1 MLNNLKNI
9 LIGVFSAII
18 VVAIGASAYTAFAS
32 PDATQPAAPLVAA
45 DLGQGNGN
53 GNGNVN
59 AGRVTD
65 HTSNGNGTGTSMLD
79 IPASDLSSEEI

>member
-32 PDATQPAAPLVAA
+32 PAGNEPAIPKLHPISARAMAMATVAK
-45 DLGQGNGN
+45 
-53 GNGNVN
+53 
-59 AGRVTD
+59 
-65 HTSNGNGTGTSMLD
+65 LD
-79 IPASDLSSEEI
+79 

>member
-32 PDATQPAAPLVAA
+32 PNGDEPVAPSLAQRVLVKPAMGTAPARLC
-45 DLGQGNGN
+45 LI
-53 GNGNVN
+53 
-59 AGRVTD
+59 
-65 HTSNGNGTGTSMLD
+65 SPLL
-79 IPASDLSSEEI
+79 I